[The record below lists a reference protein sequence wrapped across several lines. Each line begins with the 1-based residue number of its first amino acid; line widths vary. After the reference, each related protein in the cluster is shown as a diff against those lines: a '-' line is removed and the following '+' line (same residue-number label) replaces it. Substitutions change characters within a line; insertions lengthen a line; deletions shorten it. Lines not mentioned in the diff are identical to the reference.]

1 MKDEIPLYAEGTVK
15 EISPTES
22 SLPEKRERT
31 VLITSHHSSSVIGRG
46 LALALAATAIP
57 VDRNFVPR
65 RGGYDGYEIQ
75 PVPDYQSK
83 MTPRN
88 QRRMQKKAL
97 KKPRR

>member
-1 MKDEIPLYAEGTVK
+1 MKDEIPLYAEGPVK

-22 SLPEKRERT
+22 ALPAKRERMIL
-31 VLITSHHSSSVIGRG
+31 VSSHTSKSVIGRG

-57 VDRNFVPR
+57 IDRSIVPH